1 MAGPGRLTSRV
12 IVSSARSD
20 WRAAPANTAPVS
32 MAATT
37 TLCVLVSFENLD
49 VTVSPMR
56 QNEAPAPVLGQVEG
70 RLDVS

>member
-1 MAGPGRLTSRV
+1 
-12 IVSSARSD
+12 
-20 WRAAPANTAPVS
+20 